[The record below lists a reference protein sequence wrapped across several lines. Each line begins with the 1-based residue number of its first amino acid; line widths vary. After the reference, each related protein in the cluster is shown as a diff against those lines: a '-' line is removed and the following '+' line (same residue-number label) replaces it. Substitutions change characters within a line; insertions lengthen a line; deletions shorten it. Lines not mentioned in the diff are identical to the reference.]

1 MMTIIFNFYDYDL
14 WFNISRNIQGQEHA
28 IEHLETSDTL
38 PVSQTLGFLLGEL
51 TPRKDEDD
59 LKFSKIAKKDEILAL
74 NENQVLRIQYRHFG
88 RENTSKCL
96 FKELMECL
104 RLMKEL

>member
-14 WFNISRNIQGQEHA
+14 WFNIPRNIQGQEHA

-38 PVSQTLGFLLGEL
+38 PVSQTLGFLLDKL

-59 LKFSKIAKKDEILAL
+59 LKSSKIAKKDENISAKRKSSLTDSVSSL
-74 NENQVLRIQYRHFG
+74 WKR
-88 RENTSKCL
+88 NTSKCL